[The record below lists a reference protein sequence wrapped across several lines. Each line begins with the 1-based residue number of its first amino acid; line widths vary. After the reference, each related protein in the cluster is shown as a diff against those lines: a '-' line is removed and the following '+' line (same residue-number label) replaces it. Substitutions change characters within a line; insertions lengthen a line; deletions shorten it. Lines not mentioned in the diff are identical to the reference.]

1 MNLPQEHNVL
11 LYDRVAEFI
20 LRNKIFEQVIGHI
33 GYVLNQDIDS
43 QPMFNTFNE
52 TYDKMIDSSDFNKL
66 VQVYHFPPEVEKESQ
81 DEEENAE

>member
-1 MNLPQEHNVL
+1 VL
-11 LYDRVAEFI
+11 A
-20 LRNKIFEQVIGHI
+20 HI

-52 TYDKMIDSSDFNKL
+52 TYDNMIDGSQLNAL